1 MPQGKDT
8 SMNNSLLNVPTRTA
22 HFSGWRIIYPIKES
36 MFDKLRSTN
45 KQQQRERLEMKTI
58 RINTTARLA
67 GITIALALFA
77 GVAAEVKAGG
87 DGKGA
92 IRLLELGRRAQSA
105 PAPAVS
111 EFKEMACPKCK
122 DILTTQPDVTSRGL
136 GARSLVAGGVPT
148 QTVARH
154 LCDGCGVDWTISGHG
169 KAKVAVANH
178 KCTSCGAESL
188 ACCNMTK
195 GSPVATKGMDK
206 KFEIAPLK

>member
-1 MPQGKDT
+1 
-8 SMNNSLLNVPTRTA
+8 MNNSLLNVPIRTPG
-22 HFSGWRIIYPIKES
+22 FSGWRVIYSIHAQRMS
-36 MFDKLRSTN
+36 DKLRSTN
-45 KQQQRERLEMKTI
+45 KQQRERLEMKTTH
-58 RINTTARLA
+58 INTTARLA
-67 GITIALALFA
+67 GITIALALFV
-77 GVAAEVKAGG
+77 GVAGEVKAGG

-92 IRLLELGRRAQSA
+92 IRLLELSRRAQPA

-111 EFKEMACPKCK
+111 EFKQMSCPKCK

-188 ACCNMTK
+188 ACCNTTK
-195 GSPVATKGMDK
+195 GSTVATKGMEK
-206 KFEIAPLK
+206 KFQVAPLK